1 MKHINFADI
10 EQMEQRSRARLI
22 NSLSGFKSANLVAT
36 ISEDWHS
43 NVAIIS
49 SCFHLGASPAL
60 MGMVIRPDSVPRDT
74 LSNIEQMGCYTIN
87 HVSANIYRQ
96 AHQTS
101 ARYAAEVS
109 EFDKVG
115 LSAEFVAGIEAPF
128 VAQSQL
134 KFSLELREIMPLAI
148 NGTILVI
155 GEITHIMV
163 DESGLK
169 EDGYIDIEALES
181 VAVSGL
187 DSYHQPQRLARLSY
201 AKPDKALVTLPI
213 DGH

>member
-1 MKHINFADI
+1 MKHISFDDI
-10 EQMEQRSRARLI
+10 EQMEQRVRVRLI

-36 ISEDWHS
+36 VSEDGH
-43 NVAIIS
+43 NNLAIVS

-87 HVSANIYRQ
+87 HVSADIYRQ

-115 LSAEFVAGIEAPF
+115 LSAVFVDGIEAPF

-134 KFSLELREIMPLAI
+134 KFSLELREVLPLAI
-148 NGTILVI
+148 NGTTLVI
-155 GEITHIMV
+155 GEITSIFV
-163 DESGLK
+163 ADSALK
-169 EDGYIDIEALES
+169 ADGYVDIEVLES

-187 DSYHQPQRLARLSY
+187 DSYHQTRRLARLSY

-213 DGH
+213 DDH

>member
-1 MKHINFADI
+1 MKHISFDDI
-10 EQMEQRSRARLI
+10 EQMEQRVRARLI

-36 ISEDWHS
+36 VSEDGH
-43 NVAIIS
+43 NNLAIVS

-87 HVSANIYRQ
+87 HVSADIYRQ

-115 LSAEFVAGIEAPF
+115 LSAEFVDGIEAPF

-134 KFSLELREIMPLAI
+134 KFSLELREVLPLAI
-148 NGTILVI
+148 NGTTLVI
-155 GEITHIMV
+155 GEITSIFV
-163 DESGLK
+163 ADSALK
-169 EDGYIDIEALES
+169 ADGYVDIEALAS

-187 DSYHQPQRLARLSY
+187 DSYHQTRRLARLSY

>member
-1 MKHINFADI
+1 MKHISVDDI
-10 EQMEQRSRARLI
+10 EQMEQRVRARLI

-36 ISEDWHS
+36 VSEDGH
-43 NVAIIS
+43 NNLAIVS

-87 HVSANIYRQ
+87 HVSADIYRQ

-115 LSAEFVAGIEAPF
+115 LSAEFVDGIEAPF

-134 KFSLELREIMPLAI
+134 KFSLELREVLPLAI
-148 NGTILVI
+148 NGTTLVI
-155 GEITHIMV
+155 GEITSIFV
-163 DESGLK
+163 ADSALK
-169 EDGYIDIEALES
+169 ADGYVDIEALAS

-187 DSYHQPQRLARLSY
+187 DSYHQTRRLARLGY
-201 AKPDKALVTLPI
+201 AKPDKALVTLPV

>member
-1 MKHINFADI
+1 MKHISFDDI
-10 EQMEQRSRARLI
+10 EQMEQRVRARLI

-36 ISEDWHS
+36 VSEDGH
-43 NVAIIS
+43 NNLAIIS

-87 HVSANIYRQ
+87 HVSADIYRQ

-115 LSAEFVAGIEAPF
+115 LSAEFVDGIEAPF

-134 KFSLELREIMPLAI
+134 KFSLELREVLPLAI
-148 NGTILVI
+148 NGTTLVI
-155 GEITHIMV
+155 GEITSIFV
-163 DESGLK
+163 ADSALK
-169 EDGYIDIEALES
+169 ADGYVDIEALAS

-187 DSYHQPQRLARLSY
+187 DSYHQTRRLARLSY
-201 AKPDKALVTLPI
+201 AKPDKALVTLPV

>member
-10 EQMEQRSRARLI
+10 EQMEQRNRARLI

-36 ISEDWHS
+36 CSEDGRN

-101 ARYAAEVS
+101 ARYAPEVS

-115 LSAEFVAGIEAPF
+115 LSAELVAGIEAPF
-128 VAQSQL
+128 VAQSLL
-134 KFSLELREIMPLAI
+134 KFSLDLREVMPLAI

-155 GEITHIMV
+155 GEIKHIIV

-169 EDGYIDIEALES
+169 ADGYVDIEALGT

-187 DSYHQPQRLARLSY
+187 DSYHHTQRLARLSY
-201 AKPDKALVTLPI
+201 AKPDKALVTLSI
-213 DGH
+213 DS